1 MAEQTTYI
9 LTFKSSVPDEQDRR
23 ANLNR
28 FLKMALRSYKLR
40 LVKMET
46 KHDAPAKRLGSN
58 GRDARDGEA
67 ATRAT
72 L

>member
-1 MAEQTTYI
+1 MSQQTTYI

-28 FLKMALRSYKLR
+28 FLKMALRAYKLR

-46 KHDAPAKRLGSN
+46 RAVETAKPLGKTQE
-58 GRDARDGEA
+58 AR
-67 ATRAT
+67 
-72 L
+72 